1 MSLRMVLSSDD
12 GKEFFPNNSSYN
24 FFVKLNRT
32 LQFDGYWVVGLTEIS
47 ISEQSKKDEII
58 YVYSD
63 ICQNSFVGS
72 SEQPLLRRVFYE
84 DINDNRNIIYTNP
97 YYIPVQLKDV
107 QQIHIYIKDENGND
121 ASFLK
126 KKVTVSLHFKKFP
139 FLS

>member
-126 KKVTVSLHFKKFP
+126 KKVTVSLHFKKIP